1 MYNDSFP
8 EENDIYVYGIYH
20 NKKKRLVLKH
30 VIVVNFECID

>member
-20 NKKKRLVLKH
+20 NKIEKA